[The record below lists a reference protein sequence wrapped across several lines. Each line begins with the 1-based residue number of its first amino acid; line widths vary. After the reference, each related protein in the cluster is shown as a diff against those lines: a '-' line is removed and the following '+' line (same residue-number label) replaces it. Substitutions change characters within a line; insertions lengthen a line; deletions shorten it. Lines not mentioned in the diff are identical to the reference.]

1 MREMDAKTNSE
12 HQERLKKN
20 LKKSKAIVIFDF
32 LLKYGSLSKA
42 ELSSLVGQNSRSRGF
57 HYSFNELKN
66 GGYVEEDPDYSAGKR
81 RKFRLAD
88 KAFKAEENRPKVSD
102 ISTKQLVQEIA
113 LGLATSSITSSS
125 STTTIIES
133 RKTGPRRLISKK
145 LKKENPVKNEDS
157 DGVKVEE
164 MEPNEEDDKMDSSTS
179 TTSKKK
185 RRSRKL
191 LVCSERERRII

>member
-66 GGYVEEDPDYSAGKR
+66 GGYVEEDPDYSAGKG

-88 KAFKAEENRPKVSD
+88 KAFKAEEDRPKVSD

-113 LGLATSSITSSS
+113 LGLATSSITSST
-125 STTTIIES
+125 TTTIIES